1 MSVFFYQ
8 DKIRIFHLQLQ
19 RPVIIRYNKI
29 LNSFMPLA
37 AILSA
42 MNRFC
47 LRAKKT
53 IKLLATLALAEIT
66 KVARDI
72 AEDMVYCRKPV

>member
-1 MSVFFYQ
+1 
-8 DKIRIFHLQLQ
+8 
-19 RPVIIRYNKI
+19 
-29 LNSFMPLA
+29 MPLA